1 MIKIIAFIHSQAC
14 QIFSTD
20 VVYLFFLSFASA
32 DGMFSRQLGQKW
44 ESTYRTGITP
54 KTQAIVFVFL
64 YWKRR
69 ERNLIG
75 ISGKILTLF

>member
-1 MIKIIAFIHSQAC
+1 MIKIIAVIHPQVC
-14 QIFSTD
+14 QKFSTD

-54 KTQAIVFVFL
+54 KH
-64 YWKRR
+64 
-69 ERNLIG
+69 NLI
-75 ISGKILTLF
+75 

>member
-1 MIKIIAFIHSQAC
+1 MIKNIAVIHSQAC

-20 VVYLFFLSFASA
+20 VVYLFFLSLASA

-54 KTQAIVFVFL
+54 KHNFQDKQLCLFFL
-64 YWKRR
+64 YWKLR
-69 ERNLIG
+69 ERLNG
-75 ISGKILTLF
+75 T